1 MKVEWT
7 TEQRSAIE
15 KRGDN
20 VLLAAA
26 AGSGKTAV
34 LVQRI
39 IELVSK
45 EELGREAVD
54 VNRLL
59 VLTFTEA
66 AATEMRGKISA
77 AVSHALSE
85 NPDNPHLQKQSLLMH
100 SASIS
105 TIHAFCLNILKN
117 NIHLTDLPVGFTL
130 VSEIENKIILKEA
143 MDAVLE
149 KYYANIEKNPAF
161 KNLVL
166 GYGGIKNDIGIRD
179 TILSLLKFSKS
190 MPYPAK
196 WLNKSIRE
204 YEYTYKNHKLS
215 ETYIKQI
222 KNIIE
227 EYKNN
232 VLEIYDGILKLEDQH
247 LSKDHPY
254 VAFFAAERENFKGLF
269 DGMKEKGYG
278 DIQSMLKA
286 FELPRLVSG
295 EKKAEGF
302 VREAQENIKAYRD
315 AAKKIIVNLKKLL
328 SVSEEDLLQRISGI
342 YPSLRTLKNIV
353 LTVDRRYTRE
363 KRRRN
368 YLDFNDLE
376 HEALKLLAD
385 ENGTPTETALRLR
398 EKYEEILIDEYQDT
412 NNIQDTI
419 FRVLSRDNTNVFMV
433 GDLKQSI
440 YKFRNAVPALFSE
453 KYDSYADEKNSG
465 ELIKLFKNFRSRDG
479 VVNTINFIF
488 KRIMS
493 KEVGDLEYDES
504 EYLVR
509 GAEYPENVEE
519 KAMQTELHMICRDG
533 ELPEDF
539 DGKAEKDKFVLEART
554 AASRICQIIGD
565 KTQVFDKKKQIL
577 RDAEYRD
584 IVILMRNTGTTA
596 PVFEKVLSE
605 WNIPVYT
612 DVGRSY
618 LSSTEVQTVLAYL
631 QIIDNPKQDI
641 PLIAVMRSAMWG
653 FTAEE
658 LAKIRMKKRSGCFY
672 DALKISAEEGF
683 HKAAEFLNEL
693 HKMRSEA
700 EYVGVDKLIWK
711 IYYEFG
717 YFAYSGAQSR
727 GRERQANL
735 RLLFERASE
744 FERTKL
750 SGLFSFMNYI
760 ETIRSEGAD
769 LSPASIFGEDEN
781 VVRIMSIH
789 KSKGLE
795 FPIVILADVSHKFNM
810 TDAGQNIIWHEALG
824 IGADYV
830 DTKLRVRYPSLI
842 RNIISEKAKTEAM
855 SEEMRLLYV
864 ALTRAREKL
873 IIVSSF
879 KNSEKNWKAPMLD
892 EQGRAL
898 GAYVKGSSCFRDW
911 ILCALMMHPDA
922 KALRQWC
929 ERDEKGVDNTADFD
943 LFVKIYENCLMVPDA
958 KEYGCFGEANH
969 QSSES
974 MDEEKILEKLDY
986 EYPNKALGEIPVK
999 MSVSEVKRIE
1009 SSGEEYV
1016 PVIEELGKNGLLKVK
1031 EISGAERGT
1040 VIHFIMQMADANAIK
1055 GRDDVSRLVE
1065 RLVAEK
1071 VISKKM
1077 ADSVD
1082 CAQIAEFY
1090 NGPLGERMRKAVRV
1104 EKEFSFYTEE
1114 VADEI
1119 YKNGIFSK
1127 ILLQGTIDCFFVE
1140 QDGKVVLIDF
1150 KTDRVAGK
1158 EAAEKRAES
1167 YKVQMKYYIKGLGE
1181 ILKRTVDECYL
1192 YFLNCGQTVKIEI

>member
-1 MKVEWT
+1 MGEVMKVEWT

-39 IELVSK
+39 IELVSR
-45 EELGREAVD
+45 EELGKEAVD

-66 AATEMRGKISA
+66 AASEMRGKISPA
-77 AVSHALSE
+77 ISTALSE

-105 TIHAFCLNILKN
+105 TIHAFCLNTLKN

-130 VSEIENKIILKEA
+130 VSEIENQIILKDA
-143 MDAVLE
+143 LDAVLE

-166 GYGGIKNDIGIRD
+166 GYGGIKNDVGIRD
-179 TILSLLKFSKS
+179 SILSLLKFSKS

-204 YEYTYKNHKLS
+204 YEYMYKKRRLS

-222 KNIIE
+222 TSIIE
-227 EYKNN
+227 ECRNN
-232 VLEIYDGILKLEDQH
+232 VMEIYDGILNLADCQ

-254 VAFFAAERENFKGLF
+254 VAFFAAERENVKRLF
-269 DGMKEKGYG
+269 ESIKEKDYG
-278 DIQSMLKA
+278 HLQSSLKA

-295 EKKAEGF
+295 EKKAEGY
-302 VREAQENIKAYRD
+302 VREAQETIKSYRD
-315 AAKKIIVNLKKLL
+315 ATKKIINNLKKLL
-328 SVSEEDLLQRISGI
+328 SMSEADLIERISGI
-342 YPSLRTLKNIV
+342 YPALRTLKNIV

-385 ENGTPTETALRLR
+385 ENGTPTETALKLR

-419 FRVLSRDNTNVFMV
+419 FRVLSRDNTNIFMV

-453 KYDSYADEKNSG
+453 KYNSYADGKNPG

-488 KRIMS
+488 RRIMS
-493 KEVGDLEYDES
+493 REVGDLEYDES

-509 GAEYPENVEE
+509 GADYPENAD
-519 KAMQTELHMICRDG
+519 KAALQTELHMICRDG

-539 DGKAEKDKFVLEART
+539 NGWVEDDKIVLEART
-554 AASRICQIIGD
+554 AASRIRQIISGR
-565 KTQVFDKKKQIL
+565 TQIYDKKKQAL

-584 IVILMRNTGTTA
+584 IVILMRNTGSTA

-605 WNIPVYT
+605 WDIPVYT

-641 PLIAVMRSAMWG
+641 PLIAVMRSPMWG

-658 LAKIRMKKRSGCFY
+658 LAKIRVKKRGGCFY
-672 DALKISAEEGF
+672 DALMLSAEEGF
-683 HKAAEFLNEL
+683 CKSVEFLNEL
-693 HKMRSEA
+693 KKMRNEA

-717 YFAYSGAQSR
+717 YFAYSGAQNR

-769 LSPASIFGEDEN
+769 LSPASVFGEDEN

-810 TDAGQNIIWHEALG
+810 TDAGQNIIWHE
-824 IGADYV
+824 
-830 DTKLRVRYPSLI
+830 SLSRI
-842 RNIISEKAKTEAM
+842 VAM
-855 SEEMRLLYV
+855 SFCEPR
-864 ALTRAREKL
+864 
-873 IIVSSF
+873 
-879 KNSEKNWKAPMLD
+879 
-892 EQGRAL
+892 
-898 GAYVKGSSCFRDW
+898 SCS
-911 ILCALMMHPDA
+911 P
-922 KALRQWC
+922 
-929 ERDEKGVDNTADFD
+929 
-943 LFVKIYENCLMVPDA
+943 
-958 KEYGCFGEANH
+958 
-969 QSSES
+969 
-974 MDEEKILEKLDY
+974 
-986 EYPNKALGEIPVK
+986 
-999 MSVSEVKRIE
+999 
-1009 SSGEEYV
+1009 
-1016 PVIEELGKNGLLKVK
+1016 
-1031 EISGAERGT
+1031 
-1040 VIHFIMQMADANAIK
+1040 
-1055 GRDDVSRLVE
+1055 
-1065 RLVAEK
+1065 
-1071 VISKKM
+1071 
-1077 ADSVD
+1077 
-1082 CAQIAEFY
+1082 
-1090 NGPLGERMRKAVRV
+1090 
-1104 EKEFSFYTEE
+1104 
-1114 VADEI
+1114 
-1119 YKNGIFSK
+1119 
-1127 ILLQGTIDCFFVE
+1127 
-1140 QDGKVVLIDF
+1140 
-1150 KTDRVAGK
+1150 
-1158 EAAEKRAES
+1158 
-1167 YKVQMKYYIKGLGE
+1167 
-1181 ILKRTVDECYL
+1181 
-1192 YFLNCGQTVKIEI
+1192 